1 MPDCIKLSQRL
12 FCDLSVTKKKKNMND
27 GGAFIKIEIR
37 FNVLAVQLFP
47 FVTSG
52 VLIPLSHIYEDVDV
66 IASTQQPGGRCSEN
80 SPTRLPLESGRRNR
94 PDKAIT
100 KKLF

>member
-12 FCDLSVTKKKKNMND
+12 FCDLSFTKKKNMNH

-37 FNVLAVQLFP
+37 FNVLATVQLFP

-52 VLIPLSHIYEDVDV
+52 VLIPLSRIYEVVDV
-66 IASTQQPGGRCSEN
+66 IASTQLPGGHCLEN
-80 SPTRLPLESGRRNR
+80 SPMQLPLESGRRNR
-94 PDKAIT
+94 P
-100 KKLF
+100 

>member
-12 FCDLSVTKKKKNMND
+12 FCDLSFTKKKNMNH

-37 FNVLAVQLFP
+37 FNVLSVQLFP

-80 SPTRLPLESGRRNR
+80 SPVQLPPESGSRNR
-94 PDKAIT
+94 P
-100 KKLF
+100 

>member
-12 FCDLSVTKKKKNMND
+12 FCDLSFTKKKKNVNHR
-27 GGAFIKIEIR
+27 GAFIKTETK

-66 IASTQQPGGRCSEN
+66 IASAQQPGGSCSEN
-80 SPTRLPLESGRRNR
+80 SPTQLPLESGRRNR
-94 PDKAIT
+94 P
-100 KKLF
+100 